1 MANTS
6 VGLLLF
12 KHCFVDSGFDVCNGL
27 RHWNYLLK

>member
-6 VGLLLF
+6 VLLF